1 VDDLAVGEAS
11 KYHSLKLSP
20 GDHKVELVN
29 YGYTPITQ
37 TVAITAKRTNKL
49 EITLQPSSDEPRQ
62 CTI

>member
-1 VDDLAVGEAS
+1 MGEAS

-20 GDHKVELVN
+20 VDHKVELVN
-29 YGYTPITQ
+29 YGYTPVAQ
-37 TVAITAKRTNKL
+37 TVAITAKHANKL